1 MDVQTETGLFALG
14 GSLLT
19 GLLGIGASWF
29 NSRKQIELEKFKS
42 HESEIVEAYRSL
54 FSFSESINNTLFPLC
69 SQKETEFISLMK
81 KEFPKVRPYRI
92 YYSKRINKTL
102 DKFIGTYECSTNPD
116 LIPDTEND
124 VRDFVD
130 NKAIPLAN
138 ALRKEI
144 VRWQQKRG
152 LL

>member
-1 MDVQTETGLFALG
+1 MDAQTETGWFTLG

-42 HESEIVEAYRSL
+42 RESEIVEAYRSL
-54 FSFSESINNTLFPLC
+54 FSFSESVSNTLFPLC

-92 YYSKRINKTL
+92 YYSEQINKTL
-102 DKFIGTYECSTNPD
+102 DKFRGTYECSTNPD
-116 LIPDTEND
+116 LTLDTEND
-124 VRDFVD
+124 VRDFLD
-130 NKAIPLAN
+130 NKAIPLADN
-138 ALRKEI
+138 LRKEI
-144 VRWQQKRG
+144 VSWQQKRG